1 MKYLEAVTVCVG
13 YADILRITM
22 PYNKSLIDS
31 WIIVT
36 SPEDKETFDL
46 CKYYNVPV
54 VVTDKFYEDGAEF
67 SKAKGINEGFKKLV
81 KVDWVLHLDADI
93 MLPANF
99 RQICKEDQLQKDAI
113 YGIDRVNVVG
123 DQKLFELLIT
133 KESQIKQWTYLN
145 NRTNFDPTF
154 RLHNLNVGYNVI
166 GFFQLFHSSYLKDKD
181 SWYPENHTSAART
194 DVGFQQ
200 QWPLNKRLFYPGIIA
215 YHIETEYSSKGVNWN
230 GRKTKKIGN
239 LDKEYTPSYPEWYY
253 KNLPNPQQYGY

>member
-67 SKAKGINEGFKKLV
+67 NKA
-81 KVDWVLHLDADI
+81 
-93 MLPANF
+93 
-99 RQICKEDQLQKDAI
+99 
-113 YGIDRVNVVG
+113 
-123 DQKLFELLIT
+123 
-133 KESQIKQWTYLN
+133 
-145 NRTNFDPTF
+145 
-154 RLHNLNVGYNVI
+154 
-166 GFFQLFHSSYLKDKD
+166 
-181 SWYPENHTSAART
+181 
-194 DVGFQQ
+194 
-200 QWPLNKRLFYPGIIA
+200 
-215 YHIETEYSSKGVNWN
+215 KGVNWN